1 MKAFT
6 RLAIIS
12 TLATYLLIFTGGL
25 VRVSGAGLGCP
36 DWPKCFGRWVP
47 PLSISQLPVDI
58 DPAQFNFALAW
69 IEYIN
74 RLIGVAVGLLIAAVA
89 VIAIISYRRYPKILI
104 ASILAAVLVAFQGW
118 QGGQLVASELA
129 PLLVSVHL
137 VVALI
142 IAGLMIYVS
151 QQAYY
156 LERPD
161 TEKESSYPTGS
172 RVWVSLLWV
181 VALVQVILGTQVR
194 EAVEI
199 AMRDYPLLLD
209 SELIATVG
217 IMKYIHPL
225 LGIVMAMA
233 AWVIVFRMVKAKNRP
248 SPIIWQSGWSM
259 AGLVLVQLVMGAVLI
274 FVSMPAVMQ
283 VLHMWV
289 AALMTGAVL
298 ISYVALGQ
306 AQEG

>member
-6 RLAIIS
+6 RLAIIT

-47 PLSISQLPVDI
+47 PLSVSQLPVDI

-69 IEYIN
+69 IEYVN

-89 VIAIISYRRYPKILI
+89 VMAIISYRRHPKILI

-118 QGGQLVASELA
+118 QGGQVVASELA

-137 VVALI
+137 VIALVI
-142 IAGLMIYVS
+142 GGLMIYVS
-151 QQAYY
+151 QRAWY

-161 TEKESSYPTGS
+161 TEKESAYPAGL
-172 RVWVSLLWV
+172 RMWVGLLWV
-181 VALVQVILGTQVR
+181 LALVQVILGTQVR
-194 EAVEI
+194 EAIET
-199 AMRDYPLLLD
+199 AMHDFPLLPD
-209 SELIATVG
+209 SELIGAVG
-217 IMKYIHPL
+217 VMKYVHPL
-225 LGIVMAMA
+225 LGAVIAVA
-233 AWVIVFRMVKAKNRP
+233 AWIIVFRLVKAKNRP
-248 SPIIWQSGWSM
+248 SPIVWQSGWSV
-259 AGLVLVQLVMGAVLI
+259 AGLVLVQLLVGAVLT
-274 FVSMPAVMQ
+274 FVGIPAVMQ

-289 AALMTGAVL
+289 AALLTGAILV
-298 ISYVALGQ
+298 SYVALGQ